1 MKIPSFLF
9 TFVKEHFYPYPMN
22 RYIYFI
28 LLFLPLVV
36 CNSCS
41 SLTYFDLPVYQIAE
55 TPFPAIEGKIVL
67 VNNAAEQP
75 LRTGSFLI
83 HANNK
88 EQRLL
93 FERDSA
99 NFPMLNMLGQQ
110 LLSSEFIKD
119 VTIYN
124 TPLRTDSLYRNAQA
138 LNEIELAKIQQ
149 ESDADWI
156 LSLDAMPHYI
166 EIREK
171 RLPNYNLVN
180 ALLQIQLSPVFR
192 LYKAGEKIA
201 LKHYYISD
209 TVRWESTQFDLEGA
223 ISALPPLNNCFMD
236 ALYFASEKA
245 IHRWLPYPTIEQ
257 RCWIKHPH
265 SVMREATAFFVNG
278 EYESAGYM
286 WEYGYE
292 NIKNKKVRY
301 YSAYNRAV
309 LAEIN
314 GSLELAIEWLDKALL
329 VQPEN
334 TSLHELNIPEMK
346 KSLTK
351 QLATQKQLILLL

>member
-1 MKIPSFLF
+1 
-9 TFVKEHFYPYPMN
+9 MN
-22 RYIYFI
+22 RFSYFI
-28 LLFLPLVV
+28 FLSLTLAVG
-36 CNSCS
+36 NSCS

-55 TPFPAIEGKIVL
+55 TPFPAVEGKIVL

-75 LRTGSFLI
+75 LRAGSFLVD
-83 HANNK
+83 ANNK

-99 NFPMLNMLGQQ
+99 NVPMLNMLGQQ
-110 LLSSEFIKD
+110 LLNSEFIKD
-119 VTIYN
+119 VSIYN
-124 TPLRTDSLYRNAQA
+124 TPFRTDSLYRNAQG
-138 LNEIELAKIQQ
+138 LNEMQLEEIQR
-149 ESDADWI
+149 ESGADWI

-171 RLPNYNLVN
+171 LLPDYNLVK

-192 LYKAGEKIA
+192 LYKAGEKTA

-209 TVRWESTQFDLEGA
+209 TVRWESTQFQLESA
-223 ISALPPLNNCFMD
+223 ISALPPLNDCFLD
-236 ALYFASEKA
+236 ALYLASEKA
-245 IHRWLPYPTIEQ
+245 IHRWLPYPVTEQ

-278 EYESAGYM
+278 DYESAGYM

-292 NIKNKKVRY
+292 SIKNKKIRY

-314 GSLELAIEWLDKALL
+314 GDLQLAMQWLDKALL

-334 TSLHELNIPEMK
+334 TSLHELNIPEIK
-346 KSLTK
+346 KSLKK
-351 QLATQKQLILLL
+351 QLSTQEKLLPLL